1 MKAKEIR
8 ASRMKY
14 IDVMDKVKPV
24 KLLPKL
30 DVITIAG
37 AAEYL
42 ETEPTFISSYYAGH
56 LKDLQEYGATKLFAN
71 DFLNAGYIKDS
82 QRVGS
87 CDVLRYEDAEVRVS
101 GLGARCLTKNAL
113 FYMILGM
120 NCSEVVEQI
129 KNAAMEAEKADT
141 TIEPVAESEET
152 EEVATTTASSIQ
164 TFTNTD
170 FGSVRVVDINGEPWF
185 VVADVCKS
193 LDIGNPSQAISKL
206 DDDEK
211 VTLTTNEGHS
221 GKLGGAQM
229 LNVISEAGLYSLIL
243 KSRKPEA
250 KAFKRWITHEV
261 IPSIRKHGAYM
272 TPATLMEAMQKPEN
286 IMALLEKLKDEELKN
301 RELEETLK
309 VFSDEVKT
317 WDNRTIIRTLVS
329 GLTGKLFGSNFGM
342 GFKYFYNQFDHKYGT
357 KLSIRKPTGT
367 SKSILDTLSET
378 ELVKGVRLAVIL
390 CRDNGVDVNKLIN
403 DVNAARIG
411 A

>member
-8 ASRMKY
+8 ANRMKY

-71 DFLNAGYIKDS
+71 DFLNAGYTKDS

-87 CDVLRYEDAEVRVS
+87 CDVLRYEGTEVRVS

-120 NCSEVVEQI
+120 NCSEVVERI
-129 KNAAMEAEKADT
+129 KAAVVEVEKSDVAEAAEAEVVE
-141 TIEPVAESEET
+141 EPSIK
-152 EEVATTTASSIQ
+152 TASDIQ

-170 FGSVRVVDINGEPWF
+170 FGSVSVIDINGEPWF
-185 VVADVCKS
+185 VAVDVCS
-193 LDIGNPSQAISKL
+193 ALEIENTARALSRL

-211 VTLTTNEGHS
+211 GVHS
-221 GKLGGAQM
+221 MNTLGGKQKVAIV
-229 LNVISEAGLYSLIL
+229 NEPGLYSLVL
-243 KSRKPEA
+243 GSRKPEA

-272 TPATLMEAMQKPEN
+272 TP
-286 IMALLEKLKDEELKN
+286 EKLREVILSPDVMIEVCMNLKAEQEKNKQLTATNKALADEI
-301 RELEETLK
+301 
-309 VFSDEVKT
+309 ST
-317 WDNRTIIRTLVS
+317 WDNRSILNALVRKIS
-329 GLTGKLFGSNFGM
+329 SKCFGGNFQLGWN
-342 GFKYFYNQFDHKYGT
+342 YFYKQYNYKYHRDV
-357 KLSIRKPTGT
+357 KKCKSA
-367 SKSILDTLSET
+367 SKSLIDRLT
-378 ELVKGVRLAVIL
+378 ESQLADAVRVAASI
-390 CRDNGVDVNKLIN
+390 CEAKNIN
-403 DVNAARIG
+403 TGEIINEVNAAKISS
-411 A
+411 

>member
-56 LKDLQEYGATKLFAN
+56 LKELQEYGATKLFAN
-71 DFLNAGYIKDS
+71 DFLNAGYTKDS

-87 CDVLRYEDAEVRVS
+87 CDVLRYEGAEVRVS

-120 NCSEVVEQI
+120 NCSEVVERI
-129 KNAAMEAEKADT
+129 KSAVVEAEKSDVAEVVEAEVEVVKGSSIT
-141 TIEPVAESEET
+141 TISD
-152 EEVATTTASSIQ
+152 IQ
-164 TFTNTD
+164 TFTNTE
-170 FGSVRVVDINGEPWF
+170 FGAVRVVNVNGEPWF
-185 VVADVCKS
+185 VGNDVAKALGYEDGKS
-193 LDIGNPSQAISKL
+193 LVNAVANHVFEFDKGVTEMMTPGGKQ
-206 DDDEK
+206 K
-211 VTLTTNEGHS
+211 VVIINES
-221 GKLGGAQM
+221 
-229 LNVISEAGLYSLIL
+229 GLYSLIMRSKL
-243 KSRKPEA
+243 SSANR
-250 KAFKRWITHEV
+250 FQRWVTSDV
-261 IPSIRKHGAYM
+261 LPSIRKHGAYM
-272 TPATLMEAMQKPEN
+272 TPTTLMEAMQKPEN
-286 IMALLEKLKDEELKN
+286 IMALLEKLKDEQLKN

-309 VFSDEVKT
+309 AFSDEVKT

-357 KLSIRKPTGT
+357 KLSIRKPTST

-378 ELVKGVRLAVIL
+378 ELVKGLRLAVIL

-403 DVNAARIG
+403 EVNVARVG
-411 A
+411 V

>member
-24 KLLPKL
+24 KFLPKL

-42 ETEPTFISSYYAGH
+42 ETEPIFVANYYANH
-56 LKDLQEYGATKLFAN
+56 LKELQEYGVAKLFTN
-71 DFLNAGYIKDS
+71 DFLNVGYTKDS

-87 CDVLRYEDAEVRVS
+87 CDVLKYGSAEVRVS
-101 GLGARCLTKNAL
+101 DRGARCISKNAL
-113 FYMILGM
+113 FYMVLGM
-120 NCSEVVEQI
+120 NCSEVVEKI
-129 KNAAMEAEKADT
+129 KAAVVEAEEADSDT
-141 TIEPVAESEET
+141 ELANNSATNAEVSI
-152 EEVATTTASSIQ
+152 TTASDIQ
-164 TFTNTD
+164 TFTNTE
-170 FGSVRVVDINGEPWF
+170 FGDVRVVDVNGDPWF
-185 VVADVCKS
+185 VGKDVATALGYSNPNEAITDHIFENDKLNSKMLSS
-193 LDIGNPSQAISKL
+193 LGQRGGWLI
-206 DDDEK
+206 
-211 VTLTTNEGHS
+211 NES
-221 GKLGGAQM
+221 
-229 LNVISEAGLYSLIL
+229 GLYSLIMSSKL
-243 KSRKPEA
+243 PSANK
-250 KAFKRWITHEV
+250 FQRWVTSEV
-261 IPSIRKHGAYM
+261 LPSIRKHGAYM

-286 IMALLEKLKDEELKN
+286 IMALLEKLKDEQLKN

-309 VFSDEVKT
+309 VFSDEIKT

-411 A
+411 S